1 MKEISYKKE
10 DFIKSLSLNKGFSNL
25 LSKKIIEELLE
36 TLSILIK
43 NNDLILKNIGS
54 FRIIEKKERM
64 GRNPKTKENY
74 IIKKQKSSSFI
85 TSNYLKKLINE

>member
-74 IIKKQKSSSFI
+74 IIKKQKSLSFI

>member
-54 FRIIEKKERM
+54 FKIIEKKERM

-74 IIKKQKSSSFI
+74 IIKKQKSLSFI

>member
-74 IIKKQKSSSFI
+74 IIKKQKSLSFT
-85 TSNYLKKLINE
+85 TSNYLKKLINK

>member
-1 MKEISYKKE
+1 VKEISYKKE

-74 IIKKQKSSSFI
+74 IIKKQKSLSFI

>member
-1 MKEISYKKE
+1 M
-10 DFIKSLSLNKGFSNL
+10 
-25 LSKKIIEELLE
+25 SKKIIEELLE

-54 FRIIEKKERM
+54 FRIIEKKERI

-74 IIKKQKSSSFI
+74 IIKKQKSLSFI

>member
-1 MKEISYKKE
+1 M
-10 DFIKSLSLNKGFSNL
+10 NKGFSNL

-74 IIKKQKSSSFI
+74 IIKKQKSLSFI

>member
-54 FRIIEKKERM
+54 FRIIEKKERI

-74 IIKKQKSSSFI
+74 IIKKQKSLSFI

>member
-10 DFIKSLSLNKGFSNL
+10 DFIKSLSMNKGFSNL

-74 IIKKQKSSSFI
+74 IIKKQKSLSFI